1 MKPNKVFSAFLL
13 LNSVFLVIFTIVRIS
28 GPVSKAINYIF
39 IEICLMQVF
48 LSLYHVYVFTR
59 NTKKGKKN

>member
-1 MKPNKVFSAFLL
+1 MKTNKVLSAFLL

-48 LSLYHVYVFTR
+48 LSLYHVYVFTKI
-59 NTKKGKKN
+59 TKKRKKN